1 MGNCCGKG
9 PEVQDLTPKPTTM
22 PRAIELKEEKKEEE
36 EVDQAVVV
44 KPGGESEK
52 RARCSQHQPCS
63 HRAQCARLTLYAV

>member
-1 MGNCCGKG
+1 M
-9 PEVQDLTPKPTTM
+9 QDLTPKPTTM

-52 RARCSQHQPCS
+52 RHGAANTIHVPTVHSARD
-63 HRAQCARLTLYAV
+63 